1 MKKRIFALA
10 IVLLTTVLILTLASC
25 NEGGGETTPK
35 APNDNVGG
43 DGGNNNDNNDNN
55 EDNNDNNGG
64 NNNENNNDN
73 NGEGGESHVHAYGEW
88 ETVKAPTCKEAGERS
103 RSCECGEKQTE
114 ALEIVAHTESDWIVE
129 KAATAT
135 EKGTRRKEC
144 TLCGEKLAE
153 EEIPATGSSGLA
165 YEKNSEN
172 TYTITGIGTCTET
185 EIYIP
190 EYIDGCKVTAIDDEA
205 FKRNK
210 TITSVSIPGIYYVGE
225 SAFEGCTALTEVK
238 IGYGTEYIGAS
249 AFMNC
254 TSLVSI
260 ELPKSLETISE
271 DMLRGCE
278 SLERLEIPLG
288 VTSIDDGAF
297 MGLIKLS
304 YLSFPS
310 SVKSVGNCLFGTAGD
325 DFRFDSLKELHI
337 ESIAAWCTLD
347 FNNTNE
353 GFAGDRAHCNPFV
366 MFSISDG
373 KLYVDGKLITAEDTL
388 VIPEGVTRIGKC
400 AFEYYPY
407 TLISVPD
414 SINSVDLEAFESFM
428 SNSRIKFNEYGN
440 AYYLGNAE
448 NPYVILRSG
457 YYSAASCEIHPSTKV
472 IMAEAFK
479 NRTQLTSIVIPEGVV
494 SIGDRA
500 FSGCTSLSSVTIKN
514 SETQVGENAF
524 ANCPSHPAEPEPVYT
539 EYEGAYYLGEGEN
552 PYAILVKSKERSI
565 VRIHPDTKKIAD
577 SALWRTTIKPIKDY
591 VAGETPVFIPNGV
604 EYIGKSAF
612 YDCDFMFN
620 WDDRDCRLVIPDSV
634 TYIGERAFVDI
645 GRAYRVTISKN
656 AEVIGA
662 GAFSNCIYLKEVIIP
677 EGVKVIGD
685 RAFYDCRELESLIIP
700 EGLESIGSEAFYNIG
715 KLTDLILPDSLK
727 SIGEGAFKNWASL
740 ITVTVGKSVE
750 TIGTDAFDGC
760 ERITEIYNRSSLTII
775 PGTRIFGKIAEWA
788 RGVLTEEGEV
798 SGLVYQDGFILYD
811 AGDTVY
817 VVEYVG
823 DATEV
828 VVPETV
834 NGRKVESYVIG
845 HYAFYLKSS
854 IASIVL
860 PKCVTKIEEYA
871 FYNCRSLTEIVIPAG
886 VKQIMDYTFYNCSK
900 LYKVTL
906 PEGMT
911 EIGEY
916 AFARCSKLENVII
929 PDSVTELGLYAFDR
943 CTGLKS
949 ITLSKNLT
957 TLRRYT
963 FGGCTSL
970 ENVIVPE
977 GVVNIEHRAF
987 EKCTALTKIYLPA
1000 TLKSID
1006 EYTFE
1011 DAVIDVIVF
1020 AGTGDQWRS
1029 FEKWRL
1035 IEQDHTVECSDSVI
1049 YFKDG
1054 YVLHDKDD
1062 GVHVVSNY
1070 KEIYEISLPETLG
1083 GKKVEK
1089 YFIDDKAFYYEY
1101 PLKSVILPETVVSVG
1116 NYAFYG
1122 CYYVNQIYLPDGIT
1136 YIGDFAFF
1144 DCKNISELI
1153 LPEQL
1158 VKIGRSAFESCYGLN
1173 TVVLKN
1179 NLTSIENNA
1188 FPYLQNGFVFNGTI
1202 EQWHAINKDENW
1214 TYSEYTV
1221 ICTNGTV
1228 TVTPQ

>member
-35 APNDNVGG
+35 TPNDNVGG
-43 DGGNNNDNNDNN
+43 DGGNNDDNN
-55 EDNNDNNGG
+55 ENNNDNNGG
-64 NNNENNNDN
+64 NNNENNNGN
-73 NGEGGESHVHAYGEW
+73 NGDGGESHVHAYGEW
-88 ETVKAPTCKEAGERS
+88 ETVKAPTCKESGERS

-114 ALEIVAHTESDWIVE
+114 ALEIVAHTESDWIVD

-153 EEIPATGSSGLA
+153 EEIPATGSIGLA
-165 YEKNSEN
+165 YEKNSDN
-172 TYTITGIGTCTET
+172 TYTITGIGTCTDT

-190 EYIDGCKVTAIDDEA
+190 EYIDGGKVTAIDDEA
-205 FKRNK
+205 FKGNK
-210 TITSVSIPGIYYVGE
+210 TITSVSIPGVYYVGE
-225 SAFEGCTALTEVK
+225 SAFEFCTALTEVK
-238 IGYGTEYIGAS
+238 IGYGTEYMGAKVFSDCS
-249 AFMNC
+249 A
-254 TSLVSI
+254 LVSI
-260 ELPKSLETISE
+260 ELPTSLKEIPE
-271 DMLRGCE
+271 RMLWFCKK
-278 SLERLEIPLG
+278 LERLVIPSG
-288 VTSIDDGAF
+288 VTKIGSCAIYACYGLKSLYWPASIKEVGEHIFGQGWTNGLDELYIEDIAAF
-297 MGLIKLS
+297 CAID
-304 YLSFPS
+304 F
-310 SVKSVGNCLFGTAGD
+310 GD
-325 DFRFDSLKELHI
+325 DND
-337 ESIAAWCTLD
+337 
-347 FNNTNE
+347 
-353 GFAGDRAHCNPFV
+353 AGLVSATNPF
-366 MFSISDG
+366 SILGWWRDA
-373 KLYVDGKLITAEDTL
+373 KLYVGGKLITENDTL
-388 VIPEGVTRIGKC
+388 VIPNGVTRIGDRV
-400 AFEYYPY
+400 FRSYMYNY
-407 TLISVPD
+407 ISVPD
-414 SINSVDLEAFESFM
+414 SVVSVGTEAFTYETGAIIYARTEYNGAYYFGNEKNPYLILWKVKDA
-428 SNSRIKFNEYGN
+428 SNSSY
-440 AYYLGNAE
+440 
-448 NPYVILRSG
+448 
-457 YYSAASCEIHPSTKV
+457 EIHPDTK
-472 IMAEAFK
+472 IIGESAFSRCT
-479 NRTQLTSIVIPEGVV
+479 NLLSITIPESVV
-494 SIGDRA
+494 SIAKNA
-500 FSGCTSLSSVTIKN
+500 FYGCTSLSSVTVLNPNTEIHN
-514 SETQVGENAF
+514 TAFDEPTTPDSAYTLYEN
-524 ANCPSHPAEPEPVYT
+524 
-539 EYEGAYYLGEGEN
+539 AYYLGEGDN
-552 PYAILVKSKERSI
+552 PYAILVKSKERST
-565 VRIHPDTKKIAD
+565 VRIHPDTKKIAVE
-577 SALWRTTIKPIKDY
+577 ALWRTTVKPIKDY
-591 VAGETPVFIPNGV
+591 VTGETPVFIPNGV

-620 WDDRDCRLVIPDSV
+620 WDDRDCGLVIPDSV

-645 GRAYRVTISKN
+645 GGAYRVTVSKN
-656 AEVIGA
+656 VEVIGA

-685 RAFYDCRELESLIIP
+685 RAFYDCRDLESLIIP
-700 EGLESIGSEAFYNIG
+700 EGIESIGSEAFYNIG
-715 KLTDLILPDSLK
+715 KITDLILPDSLK

-788 RGVLTEEGEV
+788 RGVLTKEGEA
-798 SGLVYQDGFILYD
+798 SGFVYQDGFILYD
-811 AGDTVY
+811 AGETVY

-834 NGRKVESYVIG
+834 NGRKVENYVIG

-929 PDSVTELGLYAFDR
+929 PDSVTELGSYAFDR

-963 FGGCTSL
+963 FSGCTSL
-970 ENVIVPE
+970 ESVIVPE

-1029 FEKWRL
+1029 FEEWRL
-1035 IEQDHTVECSDSVI
+1035 IDQDHTVECSDSVI

-1158 VKIGRSAFESCYGLN
+1158 VKIGKYAFESCYGLN

-1179 NLTSIENNA
+1179 NLTIIENNA
-1188 FPYLQNGFVFNGTI
+1188 FPYLQNGFIFNGTV

-1214 TYSEYTV
+1214 TSSEYTV